1 MGQHHQAVACLCW
14 YNIDNMSKEKVAG
27 YRVSYAQN
35 REDIILAAFFE
46 DVEKGFYVDVGA
58 NDPEIDSVT
67 KYFYERGWNGINCEP
82 QLGHFKLLQ
91 KERKRDINLNVG
103 VGSKKGKLSLRQYK
117 GDGLSTLSS
126 DFKAEYANSPD
137 DNTKTY
143 VDTMVEVR
151 TLASIFDEYKITVI
165 NFMKVDVEGYE
176 YEVLYANNWNRYRP
190 QVICIE
196 ADHVRIDWHDL
207 LKDNDYKLVFFDG
220 LNEYFV
226 DDKNPEIE
234 KRFSYVK
241 SVLIGKPIAPRGLAN
256 VIYEQNNSLEA
267 NIKKIEQLQQEVV
280 RISEHVHYLQNEL
293 DEVSSLRAHINKFVK
308 NKLHLINDRI
318 ENKLQSKR
326 VFQPVVPASSKDILT
341 AAKDSDSNNIIAYN
355 QNFMD
360 NKKIRIY
367 RKAKRLIKRI
377 LLGKKARL

>member
-1 MGQHHQAVACLCW
+1 
-14 YNIDNMSKEKVAG
+14 MSKEKVAG